1 MFHIVGKKTYHLLTN
16 VCISGTPQ
24 PLYIF
29 PAAFAPGHLACTAW
43 LRMKEKM
50 AVTSCACR
58 NADNC

>member
-16 VCISGTPQ
+16 VCVSGTPQ

-29 PAAFAPGHLACTAW
+29 PTAW